1 MKTAPLASLAA
12 LALVALTLSNASAQ
26 DTRLIHIPSEDA
38 PIYREAEWNLP
49 APKADGPVYDRV
61 FIAEG
66 DAAATAPD
74 GASRYTAQEYIFPM
88 GALRILKWDYGPV
101 IHQITF
107 ETQLYM
113 LKGSATVGIAG
124 ESMTVNA
131 GDAVF
136 LPSGILRNPDPDG
149 ETVILTYIVSNA
161 SEAPEAQVVRGEGLD
176 VMAIAQ
182 WMDGE
187 APKTVTDHED
197 ILKAPDGAAKFTV
210 KRYSGDG
217 NSFRR
222 AVLEA
227 GGRTTPALN
236 KGRDILIYINKGRM
250 KRIEDGVEYRVKAGD
265 AIREEHTKTGYWEIL
280 EDSEFIATD
289 MPFDP
294 SQPRYNLQRSPNTV
308 AGAGYRQE

>member
-1 MKTAPLASLAA
+1 MRTPTIASLAT
-12 LALVALTLSNASAQ
+12 LVALTASSTWAQ
-26 DTRLIHIPSEDA
+26 DASLIHIPLEEA
-38 PIYREAEWNLP
+38 PIFAEAEWDLP
-49 APKADGPVYDRV
+49 APNTDGPVYARS

-66 DAAATAPD
+66 DAASTAPD
-74 GASRYTAQEYIFPM
+74 GASHYSAQEYNFPM
-88 GALRILKWDYGPV
+88 GTLRVLKWESGPV

-113 LKGSATVGIAG
+113 LKGSATVGLAG
-124 ESMTVNA
+124 ETVAVSA

-149 ETVILTYIVSNA
+149 ETVVLTYIVSNNA
-161 SEAPEAQVVRGEGLD
+161 DAPKAKVVRGEGLN

-182 WMDGE
+182 WMDGDDPTT
-187 APKTVTDHED
+187 ATDHD
-197 ILKAPDGAAKFTV
+197 AILSAPDGAAKFTV
-210 KRYSGDG
+210 KRFSGDG
-217 NSFRR
+217 NSFRH

-227 GGRTTPALN
+227 GGRTTPATN
-236 KGRDILIYINKGRM
+236 GRDILIYVNKGKM
-250 KRIEDGVEYRVKAGD
+250 KRTEDGVEYLVQAGD
-265 AIREEHTKTGYWEIL
+265 AIREEDAKSGYWEIL

-294 SQPRYNLQRSPNTV
+294 SKPRFNLQRSPNAV

>member
-1 MKTAPLASLAA
+1 MKTASLVSLAA
-12 LALVALTLSNASAQ
+12 IAAAALILSPAWAQ

-38 PIYREAEWNLP
+38 PAYAEAEWNLP
-49 APKADGPVYDRV
+49 VPKADGPVYERT

-74 GASRYTAQEYIFPM
+74 GAGHYVAKEYNFPM
-88 GALRILKWDYGPV
+88 GALRVLKWDSVPV

-113 LKGSATVGIAG
+113 LKGSATVGLAG
-124 ESMTVNA
+124 ETVTVNA

-136 LPSGILRNPDPDG
+136 LPSGILRNPDPEG
-149 ETVILTYIVSNA
+149 ETVILTYIVSNSA
-161 SEAPEAQVVRGEGLD
+161 EAPKAKIVRGEGLN

-182 WMDGE
+182 WMDGDDPTT
-187 APKTVTDHED
+187 ATDHD
-197 ILKAPDGAAKFTV
+197 AILSAPDGAAKFTV

-217 NSFRR
+217 NSFRH

-227 GGRTTPALN
+227 GGRTTPATN
-236 KGRDILIYINKGRM
+236 GRDILIYVNKGRM
-250 KRIEDGVEYRVKAGD
+250 KRTEDGVEYMIKAGD
-265 AIREEHTKTGYWEIL
+265 AIREENAKSGYWEIL

-294 SQPRYNLQRSPNTV
+294 SQPRYNLQRSPNAV